1 MMKLAEALI
10 LRADAQTRIQQLR
23 ERMAR
28 SARVQE
34 GDTAPENPAELIEEL
49 TRVVADLRTLMQQIN
64 RTNART
70 PFDEARTLTDA
81 LAERDALSI
90 EHSVLAGLLAEAT
103 GGNQRYGYNPSNI
116 KYFRAVDVVSV
127 QKRADDLAA
136 ARRDLDSRIQ
146 ALNWTVDLAE

>member
-1 MMKLAEALI
+1 MKLAEALI

-49 TRVVADLRTLMQQIN
+49 ARVVAELRGLMKQIN
-64 RTNART
+64 RTNAQT

-81 LAERDALSI
+81 LADRDALSI

-103 GGNQRYGYNPSNI
+103 GGNARYGYNPSNI
-116 KYFRAVDVVSV
+116 KYFRAVDVASV
-127 QKRADDLAA
+127 QKRADELAA
-136 ARRDLDSRIQ
+136 QRRNLDAQIQ
-146 ALNWTVDLAE
+146 ALNWTVDLIE